1 MPPAKRQRG
10 NYMRRK
16 DAQAIKRAR
25 KRARLTQRELA
36 YLARCS
42 QATIYLLEK
51 DGPTG
56 LDTISDDLAIAICD
70 RLHVDLEDLFEPRT
84 VPSRPR
90 VSNVRRKIGQA
101 EATVGAVTVPVLG
114 AVLIPL
120 LLLLLA
126 GVTGIGAR

>member
-1 MPPAKRQRG
+1 MAAKRQRS

-16 DAQAIKRAR
+16 PGGAAALKRAR

-56 LDTISDDLAIAICD
+56 LDTLSDELAIAVCD
-70 RLHVDLEDLFEPRT
+70 RLHIDVEDVFEAQST
-84 VPSRPR
+84 PSRPR
-90 VSNVRRKIGQA
+90 VSDVRRRTGQVK
-101 EATVGAVTVPVLG
+101 EAAP
-114 AVLIPL
+114 A
-120 LLLLLA
+120 A
-126 GVTGIGAR
+126 GIGSR